1 MLTARKVPGACHSCR
16 SQLLSLFEYGF
27 TRPTASAASSHARC
41 RDLRS
46 RSIQPRPNT
55 LRLFSTTLARSEE
68 PRTVASTAEPEAETG
83 VAKAKAEA
91 EAEAEAAEIESVV
104 RQARQT
110 FGETLPKDYLSPQ
123 EYQLYERLYGPPLR
137 ETRPEDLEYLQVEGE
152 DIAKDGPSGNIL
164 LRENADGIFE
174 EIEFDP
180 ELGFKVVEGG
190 SDGFASA
197 SEGEELEEE
206 GEPDMELEGE
216 ESSMVT
222 ESPVES
228 HAPTITFQAKNQRE
242 ADAMARLQI
251 DMDEAM
257 ARAVEQE
264 NTVFDEENE
273 EETSEEP
280 EEELFEDEENEED
293 DYESYTSSDEVRTH
307 PHTRTGRFGTSPSTI
322 SLPKEQFVTPIT
334 ELLERTSIKHVKEAA
349 EKAFG
354 GKWLPYSSS
363 TPSVGKLKLLPQ
375 KHVGLDAAQHRMSE
389 IEADAYLA
397 GVMSGTYTSVMST
410 LVEVRKRL
418 GSEWVRE
425 MLFREGGQGPRILD
439 AGAGGAGIL
448 AWKEILRAEWDVL
461 RDDGIVE
468 GDEPTSGKHT
478 VLTGADTL
486 RHRIS
491 RLLENT
497 TFLPRLPDYVH
508 SSSGEDQLDGGPA
521 QPRKT
526 YDLIIAPHMLFPLK
540 EDYRRKKLVQNL
552 WSMLDP
558 EGGVLI
564 LIEKGLPRGFEAI
577 AGARSL
583 LLDSHISSPG
593 DESVEKELQ
602 SISDN
607 EPRFTE
613 KEHGMIIA
621 PCTNHTKCPMYPVPG
636 LTPGRKDF
644 CHFEQ
649 RYIRPPYLQRILG
662 ASSRNHEDV
671 RYSYL
676 AVRRGIDGRKVED
689 ILQGDAATD
698 QSFAGYEKH
707 DLPDG
712 PDIPE
717 DGDVLFHPL
726 SLPRSMLPPLKRRGH
741 VTLDV
746 CTPSGKLER
755 WTIPKSFSKVA
766 YRDARKSKWGDLW
779 ALGAKTRVLRQPRLG
794 RGGEGAVNSKGSKP
808 GKVLSKSA
816 AKKKKNKFNIIMGR
830 EGMEG
835 LEESR
840 DSKRIFRP
848 EKRTKG
854 GRFYK
859 PKKPI
864 TEDDI

>member
-1 MLTARKVPGACHSCR
+1 MLTARKVPRACQSCR

-27 TRPTASAASSHARC
+27 TRPTASTASLHSQY
-41 RDLRS
+41 RDLRH
-46 RSIQPRPNT
+46 RSIQPRTNT
-55 LRLFSTTLARSEE
+55 LRLFSTTLIRSDES
-68 PRTVASTAEPEAETG
+68 RTTSSTTES
-83 VAKAKAEA
+83 EA
-91 EAEAEAAEIESVV
+91 EAAAAAAAAAEIESIV

-110 FGETLPKDYLSPQ
+110 FGETLPKDYLSAQ

-137 ETRPEDLEYLQVEGE
+137 ETRPEDLEYLQVEEE
-152 DIAKDGPSGNIL
+152 DIGEDGPSKNVL
-164 LRENADGIFE
+164 LRENANGEFE

-180 ELGFKVVEGG
+180 ELGFEVVEDG
-190 SDGFASA
+190 SDGFAPA
-197 SEGEELEEE
+197 SEGEELEFEE
-206 GEPDMELEGE
+206 ESEPDIALEAEKSLFGTEIPMEENA
-216 ESSMVT
+216 SS
-222 ESPVES
+222 
-228 HAPTITFQAKNQRE
+228 ITYQAQNQRE
-242 ADAMARLQI
+242 ADAIARLQQ
-251 DMDEAM
+251 DMDAAM
-257 ARAVEQE
+257 ARAAEAE
-264 NTVFDEENE
+264 DTVFDEDYE
-273 EETSEEP
+273 EETEES
-280 EEELFEDEENEED
+280 EEELFEDPEEVEEDFEED
-293 DYESYTSSDEVRTH
+293 DYDSYISSDEVRTH

-322 SLPKEQFVTPIT
+322 SLPKAQFVTPIT
-334 ELLERTSIKHVKEAA
+334 ELLERTSMKHVTEAA
-349 EKAFG
+349 HKAFG
-354 GKWLPYSSS
+354 GRWLPYSSS
-363 TPSVGKLKLLPQ
+363 TPNVGKLKLLPQ
-375 KHVGLDAAQHRMSE
+375 KHVGLDASQHRMSE

-397 GVMSGTYTSVMST
+397 GVMSGTYTPVMST

-418 GSEWVRE
+418 GSEWIRE

-439 AGAGGAGIL
+439 AGAGGAGIV
-448 AWKEILRAEWDVL
+448 AWNEILRAEWDL
-461 RDDGIVE
+461 LKDDGIVE
-468 GDEPTSGKHT
+468 GDDPPSGKHT
-478 VLTGADTL
+478 VLTGADAL
-486 RHRIS
+486 RHRVS
-491 RLLENT
+491 RFLDNT

-508 SSSGEDQLDGGPA
+508 SSSGEAQLDGGPA
-521 QPRKT
+521 QPRKM
-526 YDLIIAPHMLFPLK
+526 YDLIIAPHTLFPLK
-540 EDYRRKKLVQNL
+540 EDYRRKHMVQNL

-558 EGGVLI
+558 KGGVLI

-593 DESVEKELQ
+593 DENVEKELQ
-602 SISDN
+602 SLSDT
-607 EPRFTE
+607 EPRFMK
-613 KEHGMIIA
+613 KEEGMIIA

-649 RYIRPPYLQRILG
+649 RYLRPPYLQKLLG

-671 RYSYL
+671 RFSYL
-676 AVRRGIDGRKVED
+676 AVRRGIDGRKEEA

-707 DLPDG
+707 NLPDG
-712 PDIPE
+712 PAIPE
-717 DGDVLFHPL
+717 EGDMPFHPL
-726 SLPRSMLPPLKRRGH
+726 SLPRSMLPPLNRRGH

-746 CTPSGKLER
+746 CTPSGQLER
-755 WTIPKSFSKVA
+755 WTVPKSFSKVA

-794 RGGEGAVNSKGSKP
+794 RGGQGAVNSKGSKP

-830 EGMEG
+830 DGMEG

-840 DSKRIFRP
+840 DSKRIFKP

-854 GRFYK
+854 GRFFK

>member
-1 MLTARKVPGACHSCR
+1 MLTARKVPRACQSCR

-27 TRPTASAASSHARC
+27 TRPTASAASSHSRY
-41 RDLRS
+41 RDLRY
-46 RSIQPRPNT
+46 RSIQPRANN
-55 LRLFSTTLARSEE
+55 LRLFSTTLTRSEE
-68 PRTVASTAEPEAETG
+68 SRPTAEI
-83 VAKAKAEA
+83 
-91 EAEAEAAEIESVV
+91 EAEAEAAGAAAEEIESIV

-110 FGETLPKDYLSPQ
+110 FGETLPKDYLSAQ

-137 ETRPEDLEYLQVEGE
+137 ETRPEDLEYLEIEQE
-152 DIAKDGPSGNIL
+152 DIGVDGPAKNIL
-164 LRENADGIFE
+164 LRENANGEFE

-180 ELGFKVVEGG
+180 GLGFKVVEDG
-190 SDGFASA
+190 SDGYASA
-197 SEGEELEEE
+197 SEGEEVDFEEE
-206 GEPDMELEGE
+206 SQPDLERDGE
-216 ESSMVT
+216 ESSKGRET
-222 ESPVES
+222 PVEAD
-228 HAPTITFQAKNQRE
+228 APTDTITFQGKNQRE
-242 ADAMARLQI
+242 IDAMARLQR
-251 DMDEAM
+251 DMEDAA
-257 ARAVEQE
+257 ARAVEQDD
-264 NTVFDEENE
+264 TVFDEDYE
-273 EETSEEP
+273 EEESSEES
-280 EEELFEDEENEED
+280 EDEEFEED
-293 DYESYTSSDEVRTH
+293 EPYISSDEIRTH
-307 PHTRTGRFGTSPSTI
+307 PHTRASRFGTSPRTI

-334 ELLERTSIKHVKEAA
+334 ELLERTSMKHVTEAA

-354 GKWLPYSSS
+354 GKWLPHSSS
-363 TPSVGKLKLLPQ
+363 TPNVRRLKLLPQ

-397 GVMSGTYTSVMST
+397 GVMSGTYSSVMST

-418 GSEWVRE
+418 GSKWIRE
-425 MLFREGGQGPRILD
+425 ILFREGGQGPRILD
-439 AGAGGAGIL
+439 AGAGGAGIM
-448 AWKEILRAEWDVL
+448 AWQEILKAEWDVL
-461 RDDGIVE
+461 KDDGIVE
-468 GDEPTSGKHT
+468 GDEPPTGKHT

-486 RHRIS
+486 RRRIS
-491 RLLENT
+491 RLLDNT

-508 SSSGEDQLDGGPA
+508 SSKGEAQLDGGPA
-521 QPRKT
+521 QPRKM

-540 EDYRRKKLVQNL
+540 EDFRRKHIVQNL

-558 EGGVLI
+558 KGGVLI

-583 LLDSHISSPG
+583 LLHSHISSPG
-593 DESVEKELQ
+593 DETFEKELDSLSENEPQFVEKE
-602 SISDN
+602 S
-607 EPRFTE
+607 
-613 KEHGMIIA
+613 GMIIA

-636 LTPGRKDF
+636 LTSGRKDF

-649 RYIRPPYLQRILG
+649 RYLRPPYLQRILG
-662 ASSRNHEDV
+662 ATSRNHEDV

-676 AVRRGIDGRKVED
+676 AVRRGVDGRKEED

-698 QSFAGYEKH
+698 QSFAGYEEH

-712 PDIPE
+712 PEIPE
-717 DGDVLFHPL
+717 EGDVTFHPL

-755 WTIPKSFSKVA
+755 WTIPRSFSATA

-794 RGGEGAVNSKGSKP
+794 RSGDGAVNGKGSKP

-835 LEESR
+835 LEEAR

-864 TEDDI
+864 VEDDL